1 MRRLLI
7 AAAFLLAASSGQA
20 QQQQYGEP
28 GQFDFYVLA
37 LSWSPSYCESA
48 GNRAD
53 PQQCSR
59 RGARPYAFV
68 VHGLWPQYERGFPS
82 DCVYNPPYVPNQLVN
97 SMLDVMPSRR
107 LVIYQWRK
115 HGTCS
120 GLNSAE
126 YFALMRKAFEKVKIP
141 PKFAQSTE
149 YQTVSP
155 PEVENAF
162 RAANPKLEAEMIA
175 VTCDRRNLREVRICL
190 TKDLEF
196 RSCPQVDRQACRNPR
211 IVLPPVRGG

>member
-1 MRRLLI
+1 MHAVAAALI
-7 AAAFLLAASSGQA
+7 AFLAAFSPAKA
-20 QQQQYGEP
+20 QQYGEP

-53 PQQCSR
+53 PTQCRSQKPL
-59 RGARPYAFV
+59 GFI
-68 VHGLWPQYERGFPS
+68 VHGLWPQYDRGFPADCAYNAPRIS
-82 DCVYNPPYVPNQLVN
+82 DQTIRE
-97 SMLDVMPSRR
+97 MRDVMPSRG
-107 LVIYQWRK
+107 LIIHQWRK

-120 GLNSAE
+120 GLSSDQ
-126 YFALMRKAFEKVKIP
+126 YFALTRKAFEKIKIP
-141 PKFAQSTE
+141 AQFGEATRWQSF
-149 YQTVSP
+149 SP

-162 RAANPKLEAEMIA
+162 RAANPGLNEDMVS

-196 RSCPQVDRQACRNPR
+196 RACPQVDRQACRNNR
-211 IVLPPVRGG
+211 ISLPPVRG

>member
-1 MRRLLI
+1 MHAVAAALI
-7 AAAFLLAASSGQA
+7 AFLAAFSPAKA
-20 QQQQYGEP
+20 QQYGEP

-53 PQQCSR
+53 PTQCRSQKPL
-59 RGARPYAFV
+59 GFI
-68 VHGLWPQYERGFPS
+68 VHGLWPQYDRGFPADCAYNAPRVS
-82 DCVYNPPYVPNQLVN
+82 DQTIRE
-97 SMLDVMPSRR
+97 MRDVMPSRG
-107 LVIYQWRK
+107 LIIHQWRK

-120 GLNSAE
+120 GLSSDQ
-126 YFALMRKAFEKVKIP
+126 YFALTRKAFEKIKIP
-141 PKFAQSTE
+141 AQFGEATRWQSF
-149 YQTVSP
+149 SP

-162 RAANPKLEAEMIA
+162 RVANPGLQQDMLS

-196 RSCPQVDRQACRNPR
+196 RACPQVDRQACRNNR
-211 IVLPPVRGG
+211 ISLPPVRG

>member
-1 MRRLLI
+1 MHAVAAALI
-7 AAAFLLAASSGQA
+7 AFLAAFSPAKA
-20 QQQQYGEP
+20 QQYGEP

-53 PQQCSR
+53 PTQCRSQKPL
-59 RGARPYAFV
+59 GFI
-68 VHGLWPQYERGFPS
+68 VHGLWPQYDRGFPADCAYNAPRVS
-82 DCVYNPPYVPNQLVN
+82 DQTIRE
-97 SMLDVMPSRR
+97 MRDVMPSRG
-107 LVIYQWRK
+107 LIIHQWRK

-120 GLNSAE
+120 GLSSDQ
-126 YFALMRKAFEKVKIP
+126 YFALTRKAFEKIKIP
-141 PKFAQSTE
+141 AQFGEATRWQSF
-149 YQTVSP
+149 SP

-162 RAANPKLEAEMIA
+162 RVANPGLQQDMLS

-196 RSCPQVDRQACRNPR
+196 RGCPQVDRQACRNNR
-211 IVLPPVRGG
+211 ISLPPVRG